1 MNETR
6 KQTHDTHKHNT
17 NKLGIESIRREEAS
31 IFNLTFYK
39 QTKKNSNVNYY
50 NLLCVKPLSSR

>member
-6 KQTHDTHKHNT
+6 KQTHNTHKHNT

-31 IFNLTFYK
+31 IFNLTFYN
-39 QTKKNSNVNYY
+39 KKKLKRE
-50 NLLCVKPLSSR
+50 LLQPAMCETSLL